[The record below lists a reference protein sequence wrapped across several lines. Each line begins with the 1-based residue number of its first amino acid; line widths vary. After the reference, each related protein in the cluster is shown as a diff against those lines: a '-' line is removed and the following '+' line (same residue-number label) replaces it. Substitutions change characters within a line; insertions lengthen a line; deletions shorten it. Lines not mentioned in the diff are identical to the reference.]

1 MTSLQSLMKEIH
13 NLKPIPAVVN
23 QLLTVVDSPDS
34 SMEDIARVIQ
44 YDPMITASILKT
56 CNSAFFGL
64 KTPAESIK
72 DAVNMMGTDQVI
84 ELALIKSGAQ
94 ALSGSQQGY
103 GLEKGEMWKYS
114 VSSAVVAKQVA
125 VKLCLENK
133 NTLFTAALLKDIGKI
148 ILEKHVADGSQKIIH
163 LVKDKQYSFQEAE
176 KEVLGIDH
184 AELGAMIA
192 KMWKFSPKMI
202 KIIRHHHLNDES
214 MLKDREIAGVY
225 LADCIC
231 MMMGNGVGADGL
243 SYRFKDQVMKQLGVT
258 AHDIEMIIAQFGINM
273 QEVDVLLHMAAKN

>member
-1 MTSLQSLMKEIH
+1 MTSLQLLMKEIH
-13 NLKPIPAVVN
+13 HLKPIPAVAT
-23 QLLTVVDSPDS
+23 QLLAVVDTPDS

-44 YDPMITASILKT
+44 YDPVITASILKT

-72 DAVNMMGTDQVI
+72 DAVNMLGTDRVI

-94 ALSGSQQGY
+94 ALSGSQKGY
-103 GLEKGEMWKYS
+103 GLSEGEMWKYS
-114 VSSAVVAKQVA
+114 VSSAVVTKQVA
-125 VKLCLENK
+125 VKLGLDNK
-133 NTLFTAALLKDIGKI
+133 YTLFTSALLKDIGKI
-148 ILEKHVADGSQKIIH
+148 ILEKHVANGSQKIVH
-163 LVKDKQYSFQEAE
+163 LVTQKQYSFQEAE

-202 KIIRHHHLNDES
+202 KIIRHHHLSDES
-214 MLKDREIAGVY
+214 MRKDREIAGVY

-231 MMMGNGVGADGL
+231 MMMGNGVGTDGL
-243 SYRFKDQVMKQLGVT
+243 AYRFKDQVMKDLDIT
-258 AHDIEMIIAQFGINM
+258 AKDILMIVAQFGVNM
-273 QEVDVLLHMAAKN
+273 QEVDTFLHMGATN

>member
-84 ELALIKSGAQ
+84 ELALIKSGAE

-125 VKLCLENK
+125 IKLGLENK

-202 KIIRHHHLNDES
+202 KIIRHHHLTDES

-243 SYRFKDQVMKQLGVT
+243 SYRFKAQVMKQLGVT
-258 AHDIEMIIAQFGINM
+258 APDILMIIAQFGINM
-273 QEVDVLLHMAAKN
+273 QEVDVFLHMGAKN